1 MKSFFT
7 SIYFF
12 HAGYF
17 FMLLLSFAAFFIN
30 ILLFEEFF
38 QEQISECQTGRI
50 QIRMDI
56 FSVLIWIQT
65 VVFFFA
71 KI

>member
-12 HAGYF
+12 MLGIF
-17 FMLLLSFAAFFIN
+17 FMLLLSFADFFIN

-38 QEQISECQTGRI
+38 QEQISECQTVRI

-56 FSVLIWIQT
+56 LSVLIWVQT
-65 VVFFFA
+65 VFFFA
-71 KI
+71 KT